1 VTVTLEDKYTLRDG
15 RIYLNGTHALVR
27 LALLQRERD
36 IAAGLNTAGFI
47 SGYRGSP
54 LGIFDQQL
62 EKAEKHLRSHHI
74 HFEPG
79 LNEDLAATAVW
90 GSQQV
95 NLFPGAKYDGVFSMW
110 YGKAP
115 GVDRTGDA
123 LRHANSA
130 GTSRHGGVLM
140 LLGDDHNCKSST
152 LPSHSET
159 AMIHA
164 SVPVLNPAGVGDL
177 LDFGLLGWGLSRYS
191 GSWVAL
197 KCLIDT
203 MDSSISMDVDP
214 RRAVPVN
221 PTDHALPPGGLSIR
235 LPDPPL
241 DQERRQMEHRLP
253 AIFAFA
259 RANKLDRTIFNGG
272 ARRRLGI
279 VATGKSYQDTRQAFA
294 LLGLDEA
301 KLSALGIAL
310 YKVGMNWPLETSGAR
325 AFADGLET
333 LMVVEE
339 KRALIEEQLARALY
353 DLPDN
358 RRPRLIGKVDENGRS
373 LFGVAGELSATQIA
387 LAIDARVRAFD
398 GGVVI
403 AEAADRLRRA
413 NEPLPDI
420 AKRTPFFCS
429 GCPHNRS
436 TQVPDGTHALAGIGC
451 HYMVHAMERNT
462 TSFTQM
468 GGEGTSWVGMA
479 PFTTMPHVFVNI
491 GDGTYAHSGSLAIRQ
506 SVAAGVNATYKLL
519 FNDAVAMTGGQVAE
533 GGFTVPQIAA
543 QLRAEGVQTI
553 HVLTE
558 DVDRYNIAQMPPGV
572 AVSPRED
579 LAQVQTLLRVTPG
592 VSVIIYDQTCAAEKR
607 RRRKRGSMPKPDVRA
622 YIHPT
627 VCEGCGDCG
636 VKSNCVS
643 IQPLETEFGRKR
655 QIDQS
660 SCNVD
665 LSCVE
670 GFCPSF
676 VKVQGTL
683 KKTQRPAETGD
694 ALPHPAL
701 PKLDCPYSILISGV
715 GGTGVVTVGAIIGMA
730 AHLEGR
736 GALVLDM
743 IGLSQKGGQVLTQLR
758 LAPKPDE
765 IHSARLGAGQAD
777 VLIACDLIVAAG
789 NDTLS
794 FADRARTHC
803 VLNDH
808 LVAPAEF
815 TRKPDLVID
824 TSEYLDR
831 VRERTADTFTVD
843 ATAQSLETVGDAVGA
858 NIFLLGVAWQRG
870 LIPLTAEAIEEAIEL
885 NDNAVAL
892 NKRAFREGRRAA
904 VARKKP
910 VAPAAETLEAFV
922 TRRTAFLVSYQDKT
936 YADRYAAVVSRAA
949 AAEKSRMPGHDA
961 FARAVAGGLF
971 KLMAYK
977 DEYEV
982 ARLYAE
988 TDFLE
993 DLAARYEGIPRISF
1007 QLAPPTI
1014 GERKRSFGPWL
1025 LPFLRVL
1032 AKLKFL
1038 RGSAFDVFGWHA
1050 DRKQEREL
1058 IAEFENLV
1066 EHLAAKLS
1074 PAAHTKIVEA
1084 LRTTEQMRGFG
1095 HVKRRNI
1102 AEARTKRSEL
1112 LSQIDGTRVAVP
1124 TE

>member
-1 VTVTLEDKYTLRDG
+1 MTVTLEDKYTLRNG
-15 RIYLNGTHALVR
+15 RIYLNGTNALIR

-36 IAAGLNTAGFI
+36 LEAGLNTAGFI

-123 LRHANSA
+123 LRHANAA

-164 SVPVLNPAGVGDL
+164 LVPVLNPAGVSDL
-177 LDFGLLGWGLSRYS
+177 LDFGLLGWALSRYS

-203 MDSSISMDVDP
+203 MDSSVSIDVDP
-214 RRAVPVN
+214 SRARPVT
-221 PTDHALPPGGLSIR
+221 PTDHVLPPGGLSIR

-241 DQERRQMEHRLP
+241 DQEQRQIEHRLP
-253 AIFAFA
+253 AILAFA
-259 RANKLDRTIFNGG
+259 RANRLDRAIFNGG
-272 ARRRLGI
+272 PRRRLGI
-279 VATGKSYQDTRQAFA
+279 VATGKSYQDARLAFD

-301 KLSALGIAL
+301 RLNALGVAL
-310 YKVGMNWPLETSGAR
+310 YKVGMNWPLETDGAR
-325 AFADGLET
+325 TFADGLES
-333 LMVVEE
+333 LIVIEE
-339 KRALIEEQLARALY
+339 KRGLIEQQLARALY

-358 RRPRLIGKVDENGRS
+358 RRPRLLGKSDERGDT
-373 LFGVAGELSATQIA
+373 LFQIAGELSATQIA
-387 LAIDARVRAFD
+387 LELAERIAGFEGGAAVADAAK
-398 GGVVI
+398 
-403 AEAADRLRRA
+403 RLRRA
-413 NEPLPDI
+413 SQPLPDI

-436 TQVPDGTHALAGIGC
+436 TMVPEGSHGLAGIGC

-468 GGEGTSWVGMA
+468 GGEGTSWIGMA
-479 PFTTMPHVFVNI
+479 PFTSMPHVFVNI

-506 SVAAGVNATYKLL
+506 SVASGVNATYKLL
-519 FNDAVAMTGGQVAE
+519 FNDAVAMTGGQAAE

-543 QLRAEGVQTI
+543 QLRSEGVQHI
-553 HVLTE
+553 RVLTE
-558 DVDRYNIAQMPPGV
+558 DMERYRGV
-572 AVSPRED
+572 ALPAGVVAQPRTELD
-579 LAQVQTLLRVTPG
+579 AVQRQLRDTPG
-592 VSVIIYDQTCAAEKR
+592 TSVIIYDQTCAAEKR
-607 RRRKRGSMPKPDVRA
+607 RRRKRGTLPKPEVRA

-655 QIDQS
+655 QIDQA

-676 VKVQGTL
+676 VTVRGTL
-683 KKTQRPAETGD
+683 KKKTSAKED
-694 ALPHPAL
+694 AGTAIPHPQI
-701 PKLDCPYSILISGV
+701 PKLDRPYSILISGV

-730 AHLEGR
+730 AHLEHR

-758 LAPKPDE
+758 LAPRPED
-765 IHSARLGAGQAD
+765 IHSARIGPGQAD
-777 VLIACDLIVAAG
+777 LLIGCDLVVAAG
-789 NDTLS
+789 NDTLT
-794 FADRARTHC
+794 FTDKTRTQC

-815 TRKPDLVID
+815 TRKPDLAFD
-824 TSEYLDR
+824 PEDYRRR
-831 VRERTADTFTVD
+831 VTERTATTVAID
-843 ATAQSLETVGDAVGA
+843 ATTRAVAAVGDAVGA
-858 NIFLLGVAWQRG
+858 NIFLLGLAWQRG
-870 LIPLTAEAIEEAIEL
+870 LVPLTAEAIEQAIEI
-885 NDNAVAL
+885 NDNAVAM

-904 VARKKP
+904 LAEERPSAPLVESLDDIVERRK
-910 VAPAAETLEAFV
+910 
-922 TRRTAFLVSYQDKT
+922 AFLESYQDAA
-936 YADRYAAVVSRAA
+936 YAERYATTVARAA
-949 AAEKSRMPGHDA
+949 AAEKARVPGSDG
-961 FARAVAGGLF
+961 FARAVATGLF

-982 ARLYAE
+982 ARLYTE
-988 TDFLE
+988 TDFLKNLGE
-993 DLAARYEGIPRISF
+993 HYEGTPRISF
-1007 QLAPPTI
+1007 QLAPPAL
-1014 GERKRSFGPWL
+1014 GMRKREFGPWL

-1032 AKLKFL
+1032 AKLRFL

-1058 IAEFENLV
+1058 IAEFERLS
-1066 EHLAAKLS
+1066 EDLATKLS
-1074 PAAHTKIVEA
+1074 PSTHAKIVEA
-1084 LRTTEQMRGFG
+1084 LRTTELMRGFG
-1095 HVKRRNI
+1095 HVKRRHI
-1102 AEARTKRSEL
+1102 EEAKAKRNEL
-1112 LSQIDGTRVAVP
+1112 LSSFAKV
-1124 TE
+1124 